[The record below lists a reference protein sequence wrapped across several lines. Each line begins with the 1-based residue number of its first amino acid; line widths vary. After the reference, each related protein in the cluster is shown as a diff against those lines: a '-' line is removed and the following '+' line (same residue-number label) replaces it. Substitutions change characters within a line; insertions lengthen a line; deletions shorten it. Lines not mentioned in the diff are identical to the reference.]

1 MIKFLLCLF
10 VFIIIPCSCLA
21 GVSVV
26 GTRFFID
33 DATKALNVKVLN
45 DGESDYLVKTKV
57 SNDGFIISP
66 PLFILPKN
74 KSNIITIIPDEKI
87 KGDKDGVYSLT
98 ITTIP
103 KSEVNPNNNVVSL
116 AIRSHFNLIYK
127 HGAPTEKDYNEMTLT
142 RSQVGKWSLVNPT
155 NFAFMISLSNR
166 FSHHSGGAKLL
177 GPGQSISVDEHCSKD
192 SCSLWL
198 YILDDESHIVKKLN
212 LMHD

>member
-33 DATKALNVKVLN
+33 DATKALNVKLLN
-45 DGESDYLVKTKV
+45 DNASDYLVKTKV

-87 KGDKDGVYSLT
+87 KGDKDGVYSLI

-103 KSEVNPNNNVVSL
+103 KSEVNPNDNVVSL

-155 NFAFMISLSNR
+155 NFAFMILLSNR

>member
-1 MIKFLLCLF
+1 MIKFLWCLF
-10 VFIIIPCSCLA
+10 VFIIIPGSCLA

-33 DATKALNVKVLN
+33 DSTNALNIKVIN
-45 DGESDYLVKTKV
+45 DDESDYLIKTTV
-57 SNDGFIISP
+57 NCDGFIISP

-74 KSNIITIIPDEKI
+74 KSNIITVIPDEKI
-87 KGDKDGVYSLT
+87 KDDKDRVYSLT

-103 KSEVNPNNNVVSL
+103 KSEVNPNDNVVSL

-127 HGAPTEKDYNEMTLT
+127 HRAPKEMDYNKMILT
-142 RSQVGKWSLVNPT
+142 RSQVGAWSLVNPT
-155 NFAFMISLSNR
+155 NFAFMILLSNR
-166 FSHHSGGAKLL
+166 FPHYSGGAKLL

-192 SCSLWL
+192 SCSLRL

>member
-1 MIKFLLCLF
+1 MIKFLWCFF
-10 VFIIIPCSCLA
+10 VFIIIPGSCLA

-33 DATKALNVKVLN
+33 DSTNALNIKVIN
-45 DGESDYLVKTKV
+45 DNESDYLIKTTIN
-57 SNDGFIISP
+57 NDGFIISP

-87 KGDKDGVYSLT
+87 KDDKDGVYSLT

-127 HGAPTEKDYNEMTLT
+127 HGEPTEKDYNEMTLT

-155 NFAFMISLSNR
+155 NFAFMTFLSDR
-166 FSHHSGGAKLL
+166 FSHHSSGAKLL
-177 GPGQSISVDEHCSKD
+177 GPGQSIPVDEYCSKY

-198 YILDDESHIVKKLN
+198 NILDNESNVVKKLN
-212 LMHD
+212 LISS

>member
-1 MIKFLLCLF
+1 MIKFILCFF
-10 VFIIIPCSCLA
+10 VFIIPSSCLA

-26 GTRFFID
+26 GTRFVID
-33 DATKALNVKVLN
+33 DSTNALNIKVLN
-45 DGESDYLVKTKV
+45 DNESDYLVKTKIN
-57 SNDGFIISP
+57 NDGFVISP

-87 KGDKDGVYSLT
+87 KGDKDGIYSLT

-103 KSEVNPNNNVVSL
+103 KSEVNSNNNVVSL

-127 HGAPTEKDYNEMTLT
+127 HGAPTENEYNEMTLT

-155 NFAFMISLSNR
+155 SFAFMIFLSNR
-166 FSHHSGGAKLL
+166 FSHHSSGTKLL
-177 GPGQSISVDEHCSKD
+177 GPGQSIPVDEYCSKD

-198 YILDDESHIVKKLN
+198 NIIDDESHIVKKLN
-212 LMHD
+212 LVHG

>member
-1 MIKFLLCLF
+1 
-10 VFIIIPCSCLA
+10 CLA

-33 DATKALNVKVLN
+33 DATKALNVKLLN
-45 DGESDYLVKTKV
+45 DNASDYLVKTKV

-87 KGDKDGVYSLT
+87 KGDKDGVYSLI

-103 KSEVNPNNNVVSL
+103 KSEVNPNDNVVSL

-155 NFAFMISLSNR
+155 NFAFMILLSNR